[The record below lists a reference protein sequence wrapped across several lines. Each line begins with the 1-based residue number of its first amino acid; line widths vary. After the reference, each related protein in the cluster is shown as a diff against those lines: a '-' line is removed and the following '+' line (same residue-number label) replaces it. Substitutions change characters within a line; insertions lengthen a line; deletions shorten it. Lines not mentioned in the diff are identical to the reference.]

1 LQAISFAVLL
11 VSKDIYLSY
20 AAMFIGGVAI
30 TGTSSVGYVYM
41 TDFLSDE
48 HQNYAATISSLLD
61 SINMIIITI
70 YFDCIGKDYR
80 IVASVGLVFLL
91 IGCVG

>member
-1 LQAISFAVLL
+1 MLL